1 MTLTSFEKL
10 LSDVKPSGE
19 NHYSATVQEDWLQG
33 RSAFGGLTG
42 AIVTQAMRQQVAAE
56 RKLRSLQVTFV
67 GPAPKGDHQVAITPL
82 REGGSVTHM
91 QATIAQGDDV
101 SVTSVA
107 AYGKARQSE
116 YAVPPI
122 ARPKGLKGPEELQ
135 SMPFIPGVV
144 PNFVQHFDF
153 RWATGSGPFTGAKV
167 PANKVWIRMDSDRD
181 IDEVGIVAMADALP
195 PPALSMPN
203 KPCPGSSLSWYL
215 ELLPVQ
221 AKGKLSDWWLVDYVC
236 DAGAD
241 GYYNQVA
248 HIWAPDGQ
256 LVAISRQVA
265 VIFA

>member
-1 MTLTSFEKL
+1 MTLISFEKL
-10 LSDVKPSGE
+10 LADVKPSAKNQYTASIE
-19 NHYSATVQEDWLQG
+19 EDWLQG

-42 AIVTQAMRQQVAAE
+42 AIVTQAMRQQVESE
-56 RKLRSLQVTFV
+56 RRLRSLQVTFV
-67 GPAPKGDHQVAITPL
+67 GPAPLGSNQVDVTPL

-91 QATIAQGDDV
+91 QAELSQNDEV
-101 SVTSVA
+101 SVTAVA
-107 AYGKARQSE
+107 AYGKSRESAYS
-116 YAVPPI
+116 VPPI
-122 ARPKGLKGPEELQ
+122 ARPQGLTGPDELKP
-135 SMPFIPGVV
+135 MPFIPGVV

-167 PANKVWIRMDSDRD
+167 PENKVWIRMDSDRE

-241 GYYNQVA
+241 GYFNQNA
-248 HIWAPDGQ
+248 RIWAPDGQ

-265 VIFA
+265 VIFS

>member
-1 MTLTSFEKL
+1 MTITSFDSL
-10 LSDVKPSGE
+10 MNSVSATGE
-19 NHYSATVQEDWLQG
+19 NRYRADICEDWLQG

-42 AIVTQAMRQQVAAE
+42 AIVTQAMRQQVE
-56 RKLRSLQVTFV
+56 SDRLLRSLQVTFV
-67 GPAPKGDHQVAITPL
+67 GPAPMGENQVSIKPL
-82 REGGSVTHM
+82 REGGSVSHL
-91 QATIAQGDDV
+91 QADLAQDGQV
-101 SVTSVA
+101 SVTATA
-107 AYGKARQSE
+107 AYGKARESA
-116 YAVPPI
+116 YSVPPI
-122 ARPKGLKGPEELQ
+122 ARPEGLKGPDEIKP
-135 SMPFIPGVV
+135 MPFIPNIV

-153 RWATGSGPFTGAKV
+153 RWATGSGPFSGAKV
-167 PANKVWIRMDSDRD
+167 PENKVWIRMDSDRE

-215 ELLPVQ
+215 ELLPVK

-241 GYYNQVA
+241 GYFNQNA
-248 HIWAPDGQ
+248 RIWAPDGQ